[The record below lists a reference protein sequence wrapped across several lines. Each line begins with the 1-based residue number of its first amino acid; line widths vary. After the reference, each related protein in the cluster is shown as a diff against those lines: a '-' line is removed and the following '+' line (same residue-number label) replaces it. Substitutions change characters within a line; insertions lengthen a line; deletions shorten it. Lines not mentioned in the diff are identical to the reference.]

1 MVGMMRIFMV
11 HMGIRCTIPCPFTYR
26 IMQIRVWASMR
37 MRMLQARG
45 VVRRGRVERARAL
58 EHVLVV
64 LGRQGALQVVADMVE
79 PMVDAGLVVVVTE
92 EGVME
97 EDVVGAVGKLLI
109 LAPRARIGADWSSGG
124 D

>member
-1 MVGMMRIFMV
+1 
-11 HMGIRCTIPCPFTYR
+11 
-26 IMQIRVWASMR
+26 